1 MTMVTKLTMSS
12 KAYSVILEHWMT
24 HKIVILKVDD
34 CKDMDECIEYIH
46 KDYPQYTIERIS
58 PINDSNG
65 K

>member
-1 MTMVTKLTMSS
+1 M

>member
-1 MTMVTKLTMSS
+1 M

-34 CKDMDECIEYIH
+34 CKDMDDCITYIK
-46 KDYPQYTIERIS
+46 KDYPEYNIDRIS
-58 PINDSNG
+58 PINDTNG